1 MEFKPV
7 TQRWEAPNCQ
17 PSAAP
22 SSIPITIPLAAESPP
37 TLALAMIA
45 FSKLLWYLRGWSRNH
60 LEYEYANAAL
70 KGLRVAGGR
79 YLRAKYSAEGSAPS
93 VGDALPTLIGSDLP
107 TSHSLVM
114 LVMAMSSTNS
124 WRESAVEGSFDS
136 ETFAMADLSHTRIKS
151 WELSAAA
158 SSSACCSGVFR
169 WMMRHK
175 APVKA
180 PLFLKKTTQTPGQIY
195 ARGIRRLQ

>member
-1 MEFKPV
+1 M
-7 TQRWEAPNCQ
+7 
-17 PSAAP
+17 
-22 SSIPITIPLAAESPP
+22 
-37 TLALAMIA
+37 
-45 FSKLLWYLRGWSRNH
+45 
-60 LEYEYANAAL
+60 
-70 KGLRVAGGR
+70 
-79 YLRAKYSAEGSAPS
+79 RAKYSADGSAPS

-136 ETFAMADLSHTRIKS
+136 ATFAMADLSHTRIKS

-169 WMMRHK
+169 WMIRHK

-180 PLFLKKTTQTPGQIY
+180 RY
-195 ARGIRRLQ
+195 Y